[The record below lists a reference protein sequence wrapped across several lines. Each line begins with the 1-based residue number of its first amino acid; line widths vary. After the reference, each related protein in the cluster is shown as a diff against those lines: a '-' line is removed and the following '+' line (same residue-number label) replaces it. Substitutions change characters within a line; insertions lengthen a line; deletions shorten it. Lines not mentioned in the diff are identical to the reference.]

1 MIENK
6 RFELIDF
13 QSNVW
18 GVNNNTEQITY
29 ENSNFTQIWKE
40 LVVDLLNEQD
50 SKIHQLQKRND
61 RQSRIIQK
69 LWNIIKNKDIFSMD
83 TLI

>member
-18 GVNNNTEQITY
+18 GVNNNTGQITY
-29 ENSNFTQIWKE
+29 ENSNFTQIQKE

-50 SKIHQLQKRND
+50 SKIHHLQKRND

-69 LWNIIKNKDIFSMD
+69 LWSIIKNKDIFSMD